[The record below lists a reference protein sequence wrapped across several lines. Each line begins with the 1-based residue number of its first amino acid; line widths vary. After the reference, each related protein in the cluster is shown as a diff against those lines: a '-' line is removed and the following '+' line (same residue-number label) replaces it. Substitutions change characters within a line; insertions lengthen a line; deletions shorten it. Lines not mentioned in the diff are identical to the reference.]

1 VSEVADFSSFS
12 GRFSS
17 GFSEAVAP
25 RPAAGVAPATGALRS
40 AVERAQA
47 GDTAA
52 FTEIVSWY
60 QRRIVSTAW
69 RILGDENE
77 ALDAAQDVFLRLH
90 RYLRSFDPTQD
101 FGAWLYRM
109 VVNACHDARRRRP
122 LHLSLE
128 DDRARGTVADLR
140 SGDDVEASAGALED
154 ERVLAAALQTLSEKE
169 RAALVLRDLEGLSTQ
184 EVADALGSTPTTV
197 RSQISIARGKL
208 RAFRERASRPAV
220 IAAAGVASA
229 GGAGRGGTR

>member
-1 VSEVADFSSFS
+1 VADLT
-12 GRFSS
+12 
-17 GFSEAVAP
+17 GFSAGLATGSAEAVAARLSP
-25 RPAAGVAPATGALRS
+25 GAAAPPAPTALRR
-40 AVERAQA
+40 AVERAQT
-47 GDTAA
+47 GDAAA
-52 FTEIVSWY
+52 FTEIVAWY

-69 RILGDENE
+69 RILGDETE

-122 LHLSLE
+122 RHLSL
-128 DDRARGTVADLR
+128 DDERARGTVEDLR
-140 SGDDVEASAGALED
+140 SGDDVEATAGALQD

-208 RAFRERASRPAV
+208 RAFRERASRPAA
-220 IAAAGVASA
+220 IPALPPASSRS
-229 GGAGRGGTR
+229 GKVGAT

>member
-1 VSEVADFSSFS
+1 MSDVAELSNFSAGLSAA
-12 GRFSS
+12 GTDV
-17 GFSEAVAP
+17 VAARLGAGAP
-25 RPAAGVAPATGALRS
+25 PAPAALRN

-47 GDTAA
+47 GNVAA
-52 FTEIVSWY
+52 FTEIVAWY

-69 RILGDENE
+69 RILGDETE

-122 LHLSLE
+122 RHLSLE
-128 DDRARGTVADLR
+128 DERARGTVEDLR
-140 SGDDVEASAGALED
+140 SADDVEASAGALED

-208 RAFRERASRPAV
+208 RAFRERASRPNL
-220 IAAAGVASA
+220 
-229 GGAGRGGTR
+229 GAGAGEKR